1 MINDHSYSCISDT
14 LFFCIHIII
23 YYTLLLIS
31 FFNDT
36 ICTSKKKIKK
46 KNETIARSKFDCKQT
61 FVCNSNFFC
70 EIRFNT
76 EQFIVYLKK
85 KFRLTSMNN
94 VSTKSRCIFFNNFQ
108 ITKKETKK

>member
-1 MINDHSYSCISDT
+1 MIILRVYQIHY
-14 LFFCIHIII
+14 FFVYI
-23 YYTLLLIS
+23 YTLLLIS

-36 ICTSKKKIKK
+36 ILAIKKKKK

-76 EQFIVYLKK
+76 EQFIVYIKK